1 MPSWHVTTS
10 CEGIKR
16 RWVRRRAPHTPRPPF
31 PDATMASLSALP
43 VLAARAL
50 PASRRASPFR
60 AVAPARRVAPPA
72 PLISERARGVTA
84 AAARVACRAS
94 SEDDDDYELS
104 ADDLEFMDG
113 EFVVEAFD
121 DDAQLAKALVMEVQ
135 ENAKACIDER
145 GAFVMAVPGGS
156 VAKALAGL
164 KDVTDVDWSKVHL
177 FFVNERTPEGKCFKL
192 ATDVW
197 VGAVDIP
204 PENVHRCGEGTPADE
219 ASAYEAQMR
228 NLPSDI
234 LPIDEVNGLPVFDL
248 ILLGMGADGH
258 VGSIYPD
265 SDALRDESGAAV
277 LGVDMPSK
285 RSITAS
291 LALINTAE
299 RVVVAASGVGKAET
313 VRAAL
318 EDEECELPGAM
329 VDAFSTIWFLDA
341 GAASKLQAYAD
352 AEFADEE

>member
-1 MPSWHVTTS
+1 
-10 CEGIKR
+10 
-16 RWVRRRAPHTPRPPF
+16 
-31 PDATMASLSALP
+31 MASLSALP

-50 PASRRASPFR
+50 PASRRASASR
-60 AVAPARRVAPPA
+60 AVAPARRVASPA

-177 FFVNERTPEGKCFKL
+177 FFVNERTPEGKCFARHRRLGRRSRHPRRVCIDAARAPPPTKPPRTRL
-192 ATDVW
+192 RCATS
-197 VGAVDIP
+197 P
-204 PENVHRCGEGTPADE
+204 PT
-219 ASAYEAQMR
+219 SS
-228 NLPSDI
+228 PST
-234 LPIDEVNGLPVFDL
+234 
-248 ILLGMGADGH
+248 
-258 VGSIYPD
+258 
-265 SDALRDESGAAV
+265 R
-277 LGVDMPSK
+277 
-285 RSITAS
+285 
-291 LALINTAE
+291 
-299 RVVVAASGVGKAET
+299 
-313 VRAAL
+313 
-318 EDEECELPGAM
+318 
-329 VDAFSTIWFLDA
+329 
-341 GAASKLQAYAD
+341 
-352 AEFADEE
+352 